1 MKNGMHICNES
12 VFISL
17 ARWPKLTFTRA
28 VKGIR
33 QYLSKMAE
41 KSFPSCCSHFPTIF
55 FLSLMTRI
63 LIQATT
69 ASQDTIKFTPSHLK
83 IYTQKITFAS
93 S

>member
-41 KSFPSCCSHFPTIF
+41 KSFPSCCSHFPTNF
-55 FLSLMTRI
+55 FFFFVPDDRNSNPSNNRI
-63 LIQATT
+63 
-69 ASQDTIKFTPSHLK
+69 PRHYK
-83 IYTQKITFAS
+83 IHSKPP
-93 S
+93 